1 MEEALVI
8 SLRGES
14 SCLSLKRKVNPK
26 TRARNGTDETSFCSF
41 KKILQFLEM
50 FIKIWKRKMEMFIK
64 QINFL
69 KMRNINKKRKT
80 DTEMET
86 LSNLPN
92 SHKFV
97 T

>member
-1 MEEALVI
+1 MELTKLVFVV
-8 SLRGES
+8 S
-14 SCLSLKRKVNPK
+14 
-26 TRARNGTDETSFCSF
+26 

-86 LSNLPN
+86 LSNSPN

-97 T
+97 A